1 MSGRA
6 PKEVLKE
13 EVSQGKLAQDKIS
26 QDKLAPEKFAQDKQA
41 LDKLAPD
48 KLAPDKLAKEELAK
62 ESLSSSASAKS
73 ETFKAEAG
81 ASTTPG
87 PDLSVSIGP
96 LFLKNPVIAAS
107 GVFGYGLELAAFC
120 PPERLGAVI
129 VKGLSQ
135 TPWPGNPGHRM
146 IEAAGGLLNSIGL
159 QNIGAEAFVKGPLKE
174 LKKTGA
180 MVGANVI
187 GRTVP
192 EYVAASQIIAD
203 SQTDFIE
210 LNISCPNLASEGG
223 LSFGAD
229 REAAGR
235 LTEAVVKALQ
245 GAKPLWV
252 KLPPLAADIQ
262 GLAKRLEE
270 AGADALSLI
279 NTLPGLSINLETM
292 RPQLGNVTGGLSG
305 PPIKP
310 LALRQVYLAS
320 RAVKIPVIG
329 LGGVMEAED
338 ALEFMA
344 AGACAV
350 QLGTAILRDPASPLK
365 IIEDLGRWL
374 ARKGLKAVSDV
385 TGSLI
390 T

>member
-1 MSGRA
+1 M
-6 PKEVLKE
+6 L
-13 EVSQGKLAQDKIS
+13 SQERLS
-26 QDKLAPEKFAQDKQA
+26 QEA
-41 LDKLAPD
+41 LSKVGL
-48 KLAPDKLAKEELAK
+48 
-62 ESLSSSASAKS
+62 SSASSANLEENAAKS
-73 ETFKAEAG
+73 
-81 ASTTPG
+81 PR
-87 PDLSVSIGP
+87 PDLTVAIGP
-96 LFLKNPVIAAS
+96 LILKNPVIAAS

-159 QNIGAEAFVKGPLKE
+159 QNIGAEAFVSGPLKE

-192 EYVAASQIIAD
+192 EYAAACEVIAD
-203 SQTDFIE
+203 SDADFIE
-210 LNISCPNLASEGG
+210 LNISCPNLASDGG

-229 REAAGR
+229 PAAAAR
-235 LTEAVVKALQ
+235 LTEAAIKAVR

-252 KLPPLAADIQ
+252 KLPPLTADIG
-262 GLAKRLEE
+262 GLAKKLEE
-270 AGADALSLI
+270 AGAGALSLI

-344 AGACAV
+344 VGACAV
-350 QLGTAILRDPASPLK
+350 QLGTAIL
-365 IIEDLGRWL
+365 
-374 ARKGLKAVSDV
+374 
-385 TGSLI
+385 
-390 T
+390 